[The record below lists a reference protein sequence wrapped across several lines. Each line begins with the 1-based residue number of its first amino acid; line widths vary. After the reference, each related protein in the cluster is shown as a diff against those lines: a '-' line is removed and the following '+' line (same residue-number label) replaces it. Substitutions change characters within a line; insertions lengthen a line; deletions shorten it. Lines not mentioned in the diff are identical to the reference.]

1 MYIVVNDVV
10 NTVDTVLAINSVWAF
25 ERLMLVV
32 EIV

>member
-10 NTVDTVLAINSVWAF
+10 NTIDTVLALSIVF

>member
-10 NTVDTVLAINSVWAF
+10 NTVDTVLALSIAF
-25 ERLMLVV
+25 ERLMLV